1 MSSAFKPHLVVV
13 IRRYLGSAVVVVA
26 GIALAALII
35 ATGPDLDTQS
45 RPEEIPAVQTMAAL
59 PQPVRM
65 TVTAHGT
72 VMPKT
77 ESSLVA
83 EVSGR
88 VVSVSPAMV
97 SGGFFAEGDVLVE
110 IERIDYEV
118 ALEQSRANLAS
129 AQSELANAEKAY
141 QRQDELTETQSVSE
155 SQRDEA
161 LNRLTIA
168 RASLREAKARI
179 ERAQRDLERTRL
191 VAPYDGRV
199 RTERIDA
206 GQFVN
211 RGESIATLYS
221 IDFAEVRLPVR
232 DEDLAFLSLSLAR
245 TTGSESTMPEVVLRA
260 SFAGLARS
268 WPAIVVRTEGELD
281 PDTRMVNLI
290 AQVARPYDQPGG
302 TPPLTVG
309 LFVEAEISGRTFD
322 DIIAVPR
329 SALQAGARLYVVD
342 ADGRLASRDVDVL
355 RLSGQTAYL
364 RGGIVAGETV
374 CLSFLAGAIEGQRV
388 RPVATAAPRSPNL
401 QLSEFDGQVESSES
415 P

>member
-1 MSSAFKPHLVVV
+1 MALIK
-13 IRRYLGSAVVVVA
+13 RYLGPAVVVFA
-26 GIALAALII
+26 GIALGALII
-35 ATGPDLDTQS
+35 ATGPGLDTQS
-45 RPEEIPAVQTMAAL
+45 QPEEIPAVQTMQAS
-59 PQPVRM
+59 PRPVRM

-72 VMPKT
+72 IMPKT

-118 ALEQSRANLAS
+118 ALEQSRASLTS
-129 AQSELANAEKAY
+129 AQSDLANTEKAY
-141 QRQDELTETQSVSE
+141 QRQRELTEKQSVSE
-155 SQRDEA
+155 SQRDDA
-161 LNRLTIA
+161 LNRLSIA
-168 RASLREAKARI
+168 RASLREAQARVA
-179 ERAQRDLERTRL
+179 RAERDLERTRL

-232 DEDLAFLSLSLAR
+232 DEDLAFLPLSLAR
-245 TTGSESTMPEVVLRA
+245 TDSSETTMPRVVLRA
-260 SFAGLARS
+260 AFAGTKREWLAS
-268 WPAIVVRTEGELD
+268 VVRTEGELD
-281 PDTRMVNLI
+281 PETRMVNLI
-290 AQVARPYDQPGG
+290 AQVARPYDQPGD

-309 LFVEAEISGRTFD
+309 LFVEAEIIGHTFD

-329 SALQAGARLYVVD
+329 SALQAGDRLYVVGT
-342 ADGRLASRDVDVL
+342 DGRLAFRDVDVL
-355 RLSGQTAYL
+355 RVTGETAYL
-364 RGGIVAGETV
+364 RGGVVAGETI
-374 CLSFLAGAIEGQRV
+374 CLSILTSAIEGQRV
-388 RPVATAAPRSPNL
+388 RPVAASAPRRFPNS
-401 QLSEFDGQVESSES
+401 QLSELDGQTEGSES